1 MPRSLS
7 AVESRLMERLEWD
20 KKPIITIEEAM
31 TILDCSYE
39 YARQVLRRL
48 ADNAWLARITP
59 GTYEVIPAERGAHA
73 FVDTNPLFIGS
84 TLVTP
89 YYFSYATAAFFHGL
103 STQAAATVYVA
114 TPKRVWRR
122 LVTVRD
128 KEYRLV
134 YQPAHKYFGS
144 VEVDAYG
151 SAVMMANP
159 EKTIIDSLDRPA
171 YSGDIPEIA
180 GMISRGKTRLDWQI
194 LADYALRFRSQA
206 LLQRLG
212 FLADL
217 LEVPLGTE
225 TRTRILGAVGR
236 SYPYLGA
243 PSRWGTGGD
252 YNSIWRVVD
261 NVPRDR
267 LLAEIEVR

>member
-7 AVESRLMERLEWD
+7 AVESRLMEQLEWD
-20 KKPIITIEEAM
+20 KKPIVSIEEAM

-39 YARQVLRRL
+39 YARQILRRL
-48 ADNAWLARITP
+48 ARDGWLARIRS
-59 GTYEVIPAERGAHA
+59 GTYEVIPAERGPHA

-89 YYFSYATAAFFHGL
+89 YYFSFATAAFFHGL
-103 STQAAATVYVA
+103 STQAAATVYLA
-114 TPKRVWRR
+114 TTKRVGRR
-122 LVTVRD
+122 RVAVRG

-134 YQPAHKYFGS
+134 YQPTYKFFGS

-151 SAVMMANP
+151 SPVMMAEP
-159 EKTIIDSLDRPA
+159 EKTVVDSLDRPA

-180 GMISRGKTRLDWQI
+180 GMISRGKARIDWQV

-217 LEVPLGTE
+217 LDVPLGAE
-225 TRTRILGAVGR
+225 TRDRILRAIGR
-236 SYPYLGA
+236 SYPYLGR
-243 PSRWGTGGD
+243 PGRWGTGGRYD
-252 YNSIWRVVD
+252 DTWRIVD
-261 NVPRDR
+261 NVPREQM
-267 LLAEIEVR
+267 LAEIEVR